1 MATYYMDKEVQ
12 EISEITGRTM
22 EDILAELNIN
32 NGKRGCEAWNRGE
45 QIKVIDML
53 KEARA
58 DKKAKEIRKE
68 RLEGFRWAKI
78 DGQWMVAGD
87 FNAIAEGSVITV
99 IKASGEKQEKI
110 VVEISGDKQSAT
122 VK

>member
-12 EISEITGRTM
+12 EISEITGRTI
-22 EDILAELNIN
+22 EDILSELNIN

-45 QIKVIDML
+45 QITVIDML
-53 KEARA
+53 KEVKEKAR
-58 DKKAKEIRKE
+58 KEEIRRE
-68 RLEGFRWAKI
+68 RLQGFRWAKI

-87 FNAIAEGSVITV
+87 FNKISEGSAITV
-99 IKASGEKQEKI
+99 VKASGEKQEKI